1 MEISFLNNIKKYSSV
16 NDKTGIANVMNE
28 AFREAEKF
36 KNNVNQNLTE
46 LNKVLIR
53 NIDVLKQQYKE
64 TKVGKTSKDIMT
76 VVSSIQT
83 GDFEARTGQDLT
95 YLLSLE
101 DWEEHYRRNL
111 RFLQEKFGEN
121 AKCIYA
127 VIHYDEST
135 PHLHT
140 AWAFSE
146 KNTNEINYKK
156 VENALTKSFKE
167 KNQKKLK
174 YNTKEY
180 KEAFKVFSD
189 ENREKVIERQRE
201 KLNKEKDKKKYKFE
215 LGTSVINPQFLKEF
229 HKKFSGTFALTD
241 VIKDLQKKI
250 EVFSNEKCEV
260 VTSRTE
266 KYNNSEDLDKAK
278 MSIEKQLERLEDKIK
293 KNEYQEADFN
303 RYMTIAAKTMLIEEK
318 KVISKEKFLKKFK
331 EVNAD
336 FKSRKK
342 DKSITEIKKKLN
354 FKKFCEDLIA
364 KNKKNKSLSKRLKE
378 ELKIFENSVKNNV
391 NLKEIEEIIDKS
403 QQGESAKNLIYEKER
418 LKSEVKNV
426 EIELKNLNKK
436 VMEKSKYDDKLNGQ
450 IYEKKVELGKY
461 TRIVDEKKEE
471 AEKTYVPSPERIRK
485 LEKEMIEKAETK
497 AKIEIDKIKKEIEKK
512 NIELEN
518 LDKIRREREKIQNQ
532 EFENY
537 KKFKEKKEKEM
548 KEWQIKT
555 LDERVKEYIKA
566 TPVTDDDIDSFVLK
580 YPQEY
585 EKLIQKSNDEIKEI
599 LQDNYKNASQKIISL
614 FAKTVQ
620 SRAKQQGEKIG
631 ELEAKDITVKAILE
645 IQKNS
650 ENWFKE
656 FKENLYFLTDERVET
671 YQKTVAGSR
680 TGQETKVRQG
690 KLR

>member
-36 KNNVNQNLTE
+36 KNNVNNDLTG
-46 LNKVLIR
+46 LNKVLVR
-53 NIDVLKQQYKE
+53 EIDVLKRQYEE

-76 VVSSIQT
+76 VVSSVQT
-83 GDFEARTGQDLT
+83 GDFEARSGIDLT

-101 DWEEHYRRNL
+101 EWEEHYRKNL
-111 RFLQEKFGEN
+111 RFLQEKFREN

-174 YNTKEY
+174 PNTKEY
-180 KEAFKVFSD
+180 KEAFKIFSD

-215 LGTSVINPQFLKEF
+215 LGTSVINPKFLKEF

-266 KYNNSEDLDKAK
+266 KYNNSENLDKAK
-278 MSIEKQLERLEDKIK
+278 MSIEKQLERLENKIK
-293 KNEYQEADFN
+293 KNEYTEADFN
-303 RYMTIAAKTMLIEEK
+303 RYMTMSAKTMLVEEK
-318 KVISKEKFLKKFK
+318 KAISKENFFKKFK
-331 EVNAD
+331 EIEAD
-336 FKSRKK
+336 FKSRKI
-342 DKSITEIKKKLN
+342 DKNITEIKKKWNLI
-354 FKKFCEDLIA
+354 KICKDLYE

-378 ELKIFENSVKNNV
+378 ELKIIEKAVKNNV
-391 NLKEIEEIIDKS
+391 NLEEIKEIIDKS
-403 QQGESAKNLIYEKER
+403 ERGESAKNLIYEKEQ
-418 LKSEVKNV
+418 LKR
-426 EIELKNLNKK
+426 EIGKAEMELKNLNKK
-436 VMEKSKYDDKLNGQ
+436 IMEQSRYDDKLNGQ
-450 IYEKKVELGKY
+450 IYKKQLELGEYSRLIDK
-461 TRIVDEKKEE
+461 KKEE
-471 AEKTYVPSPERIRK
+471 AEKTYVPNAERIRQ
-485 LEKEMIEKAETK
+485 LEKETIEKAEAK

-512 NIELEN
+512 NAELEN
-518 LDKIRREREKIQNQ
+518 LEKIRREREKIQNQ

-537 KKFKEKKEKEM
+537 KIFKEKREKEM
-548 KEWQIKT
+548 KEWQVKT
-555 LDERVKEYIKA
+555 IDDRVKEYIKA
-566 TPVTDDDIDSFVLK
+566 TPVTDDDIDNFVLK
-580 YPQEY
+580 YPKEY
-585 EKLIQKSNDEIKEI
+585 EKLMTEANNEIKKI
-599 LQDNYKNASQKIISL
+599 LKDNHKEASNKIISL

-620 SRAKQQGEKIG
+620 SRAKMKGQKIG
-631 ELEAKDITVKAILE
+631 ELEAKDITVKAIWE
-645 IQKNS
+645 IRKS
-650 ENWFKE
+650 DNWFNE
-656 FKENLYFLTDERVET
+656 FKENLYFLTDERVERHQEAET
-671 YQKTVAGSR
+671 SR
-680 TGQETKVRQG
+680 TGQETNVRQG

>member
-36 KNNVNQNLTE
+36 KNNVNNDLTG
-46 LNKVLIR
+46 LNKVLVR
-53 NIDVLKQQYKE
+53 EIDVLKRQYEE

-76 VVSSIQT
+76 VVSSVQT
-83 GDFEARTGQDLT
+83 GDFEARSGIDLT

-101 DWEEHYRRNL
+101 EWEEHYRKNL

-174 YNTKEY
+174 PNTKEY
-180 KEAFKVFSD
+180 KEAFKIFSD

-215 LGTSVINPQFLKEF
+215 LGTSVINPKFLKEF

-266 KYNNSEDLDKAK
+266 KYNNSENLDKAK
-278 MSIEKQLERLEDKIK
+278 MSIEKQLERLENKIK
-293 KNEYQEADFN
+293 KNEYTEADFN
-303 RYMTIAAKTMLIEEK
+303 RYMTMSAKTMLVEEK
-318 KVISKEKFLKKFK
+318 KAISKENFFKKFK
-331 EVNAD
+331 EIEAD
-336 FKSRKK
+336 FKSRKI
-342 DKSITEIKKKLN
+342 DKNITEIKKKWNLI
-354 FKKFCEDLIA
+354 KICKDLYE

-378 ELKIFENSVKNNV
+378 ELKIIEKAVKNNV
-391 NLKEIEEIIDKS
+391 NLEEIKEIIDKS
-403 QQGESAKNLIYEKER
+403 ERGESAKNLIYEKEQ
-418 LKSEVKNV
+418 LKR
-426 EIELKNLNKK
+426 EIGKAEMELKNLNKK
-436 VMEKSKYDDKLNGQ
+436 IMEQSRYDDKLNGQ
-450 IYEKKVELGKY
+450 IYKKQLELGEFAAKVEA
-461 TRIVDEKKEE
+461 KKKE
-471 AEKTYVPSPERIRK
+471 AEKPVLVSRERIRE
-485 LEKEMIEKAETK
+485 LEKEAVEKAEAK

-512 NIELEN
+512 NAELEN
-518 LDKIRREREKIQNQ
+518 LEKIRREREKTQNQ
-532 EFENY
+532 EIEKY
-537 KKFKEKKEKEM
+537 RIFKEQKEKEI
-548 KEWQIKT
+548 KEWQVKT
-555 LDERVKEYIKA
+555 IDERVKEYIKA
-566 TPVTDDDIDSFVLK
+566 TPVTDDDIDNFVLK
-580 YPQEY
+580 YPNEY
-585 EKLIQKSNDEIKEI
+585 EALMTETNKEIKEI
-599 LQDNYKNASQKIISL
+599 LKDNHKQASDKIINVFSNIARQKARTQGKKISEL
-614 FAKTVQ
+614 EAIDITIKAIIETPKN
-620 SRAKQQGEKIG
+620 SDNWLKELGEKIN
-631 ELEAKDITVKAILE
+631 LIL
-645 IQKNS
+645 
-650 ENWFKE
+650 
-656 FKENLYFLTDERVET
+656 DERTEQQNAIKRPNLQGIGT
-671 YQKTVAGSR
+671 
-680 TGQETKVRQG
+680 RQG
-690 KLR
+690 KAR

>member
-36 KNNVNQNLTE
+36 KNNVNNDLTE
-46 LNKVLIR
+46 LNKVLVR
-53 NIDVLKQQYKE
+53 EMNVLKRQYEE
-64 TKVGKTSKDIMT
+64 TRVGKTSKDIMT
-76 VVSSIQT
+76 VVSSLQT

-101 DWEEHYRRNL
+101 EWEEHYRRNL

-180 KEAFKVFSD
+180 KEAFKIFSD

-241 VIKDLQKKI
+241 VIKNLQKKI

-293 KNEYQEADFN
+293 KNEYTEADFN
-303 RYMTIAAKTMLIEEK
+303 RYMTMSAKTMLIEEK
-318 KVISKEKFLKKFK
+318 KVISKENFLKKFK

-378 ELKIFENSVKNNV
+378 ELKIFENAVKNNV
-391 NLKEIEEIIDKS
+391 NLEEIEEIIDKS
-403 QQGESAKNLIYEKER
+403 ERGESAKNLIYEKEQ
-418 LKSEVKNV
+418 LKSEVGKA
-426 EIELKNLNKK
+426 EMELKNLNKK
-436 VMEKSKYDDKLNGQ
+436 IMEKSNYDDKLNGQ
-450 IYEKKVELGKY
+450 IYNKQVELGEY
-461 TRIVDEKKEE
+461 SRLIDEKKKE
-471 AEKTYVPSPERIRK
+471 AEKTYVPSRERIRE
-485 LEKEMIEKAETK
+485 LSEAAIEKAETQ

-512 NIELEN
+512 NAELEN
-518 LDKIRREREKIQNQ
+518 LEKIRREREKIQNQ
-532 EFENY
+532 EFKNY
-537 KKFKEKKEKEM
+537 KIFKEKKEKEM
-548 KEWQIKT
+548 REWQIKT

-566 TPVTDDDIDSFVLK
+566 TPVTDDDIDNFVLK
-580 YPQEY
+580 YPSEY
-585 EKLIQKSNDEIKEI
+585 EKLMTEANNEIKEI
-599 LQDNYKNASQKIISL
+599 LKDNHKEASQKIISL

-620 SRAKQQGEKIG
+620 SRAKMQGHRIG
-631 ELEAKDITVKAILE
+631 ELEAKDITVKAIWE
-645 IQKNS
+645 ISGKS
-650 ENWFKE
+650 GDWFNE
-656 FKENLYFLTDERVET
+656 FKENLYSLIDERVERHQEAET
-671 YQKTVAGSR
+671 SR
-680 TGQETKVRQG
+680 TGHEMNVSQG

>member
-36 KNNVNQNLTE
+36 KNNVNNDLTG
-46 LNKVLIR
+46 LNKVLVR
-53 NIDVLKQQYKE
+53 EIDVLKRQYEE

-76 VVSSIQT
+76 VVSSVQT
-83 GDFEARTGQDLT
+83 GDFEARSGIDLT

-101 DWEEHYRRNL
+101 EWEEHYRKNL

-174 YNTKEY
+174 PNTKEY
-180 KEAFKVFSD
+180 KEAFKIFSD

-215 LGTSVINPQFLKEF
+215 LGTSVINPKFLKEF

-266 KYNNSEDLDKAK
+266 KYNNSENLDKAK
-278 MSIEKQLERLEDKIK
+278 MSIEKQLERLENKIK
-293 KNEYQEADFN
+293 KNEYTEADFN
-303 RYMTIAAKTMLIEEK
+303 RYMTMSAKTMLVEEK
-318 KVISKEKFLKKFK
+318 KAISKENFFKKFK
-331 EVNAD
+331 EIEAD
-336 FKSRKK
+336 FKSRKI
-342 DKSITEIKKKLN
+342 DKNITEIKKKWNLI
-354 FKKFCEDLIA
+354 KICKDLYE

-378 ELKIFENSVKNNV
+378 ELKIIEKAVKNNV
-391 NLKEIEEIIDKS
+391 NLEEIKEIIDKS
-403 QQGESAKNLIYEKER
+403 ERGESAKNLIYEKEQ
-418 LKSEVKNV
+418 LKR
-426 EIELKNLNKK
+426 EIGKDEMELKNLNKK
-436 VMEKSKYDDKLNGQ
+436 IMEQSRYDDKLNGQ
-450 IYEKKVELGKY
+450 IYKKQLELGEYSRLIDK
-461 TRIVDEKKEE
+461 KKEE
-471 AEKTYVPSPERIRK
+471 AEKTYVPNAERIRQ
-485 LEKEMIEKAETK
+485 LEKETIEKAEAK

-512 NIELEN
+512 NAELEN
-518 LDKIRREREKIQNQ
+518 LEKIRREREKIQNQ

-537 KKFKEKKEKEM
+537 KIFKEKREKEM
-548 KEWQIKT
+548 KEWQVKT
-555 LDERVKEYIKA
+555 IDDRVKEYIKA
-566 TPVTDDDIDSFVLK
+566 TPVTDDDIDNFVLK
-580 YPQEY
+580 YPKEY
-585 EKLIQKSNDEIKEI
+585 EKLMTEANNEIKKI
-599 LQDNYKNASQKIISL
+599 LKDNHKEASNKIISL

-620 SRAKQQGEKIG
+620 SRAKMKGQKIG
-631 ELEAKDITVKAILE
+631 ELEAKDITVKAIWE
-645 IQKNS
+645 IRKS
-650 ENWFKE
+650 DNWFNE
-656 FKENLYFLTDERVET
+656 FKENLYFLTDERVERHQEAET
-671 YQKTVAGSR
+671 SR
-680 TGQETKVRQG
+680 TGQETNVRQG

>member
-36 KNNVNQNLTE
+36 KNNVNNDLTG
-46 LNKVLIR
+46 LNKVLVR
-53 NIDVLKQQYKE
+53 EIDVLKRQYEE

-76 VVSSIQT
+76 VVSTVQT
-83 GDFEARTGQDLT
+83 GDFEARSGIDLT

-101 DWEEHYRRNL
+101 QWEEHYRKNL

-121 AKCIYA
+121 AKCIYG

-156 VENALTKSFKE
+156 VENALKKDFKE

-174 YNTKEY
+174 PNTKEY
-180 KEAFKVFSD
+180 KEAFKIFSD

-266 KYNNSEDLDKAK
+266 KYNNSESLDKAK
-278 MSIEKQLERLEDKIK
+278 MSIEKQLERLENKIK
-293 KNEYQEADFN
+293 KNEYTETDFN
-303 RYMTIAAKTMLIEEK
+303 RYMTMSAKTMLIEEK
-318 KVISKEKFLKKFK
+318 KTISKENFSKKFK
-331 EVNAD
+331 EVETD

-354 FKKFCEDLIA
+354 LKKFCEDLIT

-378 ELKIFENSVKNNV
+378 ELKIIEKAVKNNV
-391 NLKEIEEIIDKS
+391 NLEEIKEIIDKS
-403 QQGESAKNLIYEKER
+403 ERGESAKDLIYEKEQ
-418 LKSEVKNV
+418 LKG
-426 EIELKNLNKK
+426 EIRKAEMELKNLNKK
-436 VMEKSKYDDKLNGQ
+436 IMEQSRYDDKLNGQ
-450 IYEKKVELGKY
+450 IYKKQLELGEYSRLIDK
-461 TRIVDEKKEE
+461 KKEE
-471 AEKTYVPSPERIRK
+471 AEKTYVPNAERIRQ
-485 LEKEMIEKAETK
+485 LEKETIEKAEAK

-512 NIELEN
+512 NAELEN
-518 LDKIRREREKIQNQ
+518 LEKIRREREKIQNQ

-537 KKFKEKKEKEM
+537 KIFKEKREKEM

-555 LDERVKEYIKA
+555 VDERVKEYIKA
-566 TPVTDDDIDSFVLK
+566 TPITEQDVDDFVLK
-580 YPQEY
+580 YPKEY
-585 EKLIQKSNDEIKEI
+585 EKLMQKSNDEIKEI
-599 LQDNYKNASQKIISL
+599 LKDNHKEASQKIISL
-614 FAKTVQ
+614 FARTVQ
-620 SRAKQQGEKIG
+620 SRAKMQGHRIG
-631 ELEAKDITVKAILE
+631 ELEAKDITVKAIWE
-645 IQKNS
+645 ISGKS
-650 ENWFKE
+650 GNWFNE
-656 FKENLYFLTDERVET
+656 FKENLYFLTDERVERHQET
-671 YQKTVAGSR
+671 ETSQI
-680 TGQETKVRQG
+680 GQETNVRQG